1 MKNDA
6 KTLKA
11 LERLARIKA
20 DRELKKFAAFSA
32 HVTAA
37 RARVD
42 GFQTALLQAHEAQAP
57 LSLPEARAANAQAG
71 RAARQLIQAD
81 AELARM
87 LPRFE
92 VARRQ
97 ASREFGRAE
106 VLYSLATKATKPS

>member
-1 MKNDA
+1 MKGDP

-20 DRELKKFAAFSA
+20 DRELKKFAAFSL
-32 HVTAA
+32 HVSAA
-37 RARVD
+37 RARVE
-42 GFQTALLQAHEAQAP
+42 GFQTALLQAHQAASP

-71 RAARQLIQAD
+71 RTARQLIQAD

-92 VARRQ
+92 VARQQ
-97 ASREFGRAE
+97 ASRDFGRAE
-106 VLYSLATKATKPS
+106 VLYALARRATKPG